1 MTNNYKLT
9 SIEKVLKEVLA
20 DGNYHDV
27 AEITNTLRAKGLHC
41 GEVFNMKPGIYLRN
55 FYSDICE
62 FQYMYKV
69 PGAAPAL
76 VVRLKNATDTSSSDI
91 KEPVGN
97 LNASTDSTEKR
108 AINMSKPL
116 FSIENNNDYI
126 RRNFTDKQYR
136 PVDENEYQSDNVV
149 ESLMNDAFLYPD
161 HIENLVKMTG
171 EKWDTFTEE
180 QRAQRTE
187 GLHKYPTPFSPI
199 RITSVLSFKL

>member
-1 MTNNYKLT
+1 
-9 SIEKVLKEVLA
+9 
-20 DGNYHDV
+20 
-27 AEITNTLRAKGLHC
+27 
-41 GEVFNMKPGIYLRN
+41 
-55 FYSDICE
+55 
-62 FQYMYKV
+62 
-69 PGAAPAL
+69 
-76 VVRLKNATDTSSSDI
+76 
-91 KEPVGN
+91 
-97 LNASTDSTEKR
+97 
-108 AINMSKPL
+108 MSKPL

-187 GLHKYPTPFSPI
+187 GLHKYPILRTYLN
-199 RITSVLSFKL
+199 ITYAKLKSEGKIIYQKGAMEKVTLRSIQVLLMSLIEIS